1 MTAKTSRLRA
11 LLASGEFLY
20 MPSATT
26 PIEGRLA
33 EAAGAKVVYTGGYAT
48 GASRAI
54 TEPLLTMDEQVRVA
68 GEVAR
73 AVAVPL
79 IADAGAGFGEPL
91 HTMRT
96 VREFAAA
103 GVAGIH
109 IEDQLFPKR
118 AHYHKYVA
126 HAVPLPEFVDK
137 IRWACRER
145 DRTDPDFVVIARS
158 DTCRELGLD
167 EAVGRVNA
175 AAEAGADLG
184 LLFPRN
190 DERSR
195 SRAAAGESAARLGAE
210 PRQPRRPP
218 DLRSRRV
225 AADGLPRLHR
235 RPAAARG
242 RRAFHEG
249 GARRDDANWPLHRHR
264 QQRIHR
270 PAPGDRGHDRPRRLL
285 RGRGRNRREERPL
298 RAAHSAAAGAPRGAA
313 GGRRNSSRAAER
325 RSRGGIIITKSLI

>member
-1 MTAKTSRLRA
+1 MSSKTAQLRA

-33 EAAGAKVVYTGGYAT
+33 EAAGVKVVYTGGYAT
-48 GASRAI
+48 GASRAVS
-54 TEPLLTMDEQVRVA
+54 EPLLTMDEQVRVA

-79 IADAGAGFGEPL
+79 VADAGAGFGEPL

-96 VREFAAA
+96 VREFVTA

-126 HAVPLPEFVDK
+126 HAVPVAEFVDK

-145 DRTDPDFVVIARS
+145 DRTDPDFVIIARS

-167 EAVGRVNA
+167 EALMRVNA
-175 AAEAGADLG
+175 AAEVGADLG

-190 DERSR
+190 DAEAEAATRLAKVPLVWVQSRGNRDGRPIYGLERLKAMGY
-195 SRAAAGESAARLGAE
+195 RACIDAQLLLG
-210 PRQPRRPP
+210 
-218 DLRSRRV
+218 V
-225 AADGLPRLHR
+225 GVHFMK
-235 RPAAARG
+235 
-242 RRAFHEG
+242 RALEEMQ
-249 GARRDDANWPLHRHR
+249 AS
-264 QQRIHR
+264 
-270 PAPGDRGHDRPRRLL
+270 GDYTGIGNNHFTAV
-285 RGRGRNRREERPL
+285 RREIEDL
-298 RAAHSAAAGAPRGAA
+298 IGLHDYYQIE
-313 GGRRNSSRAAER
+313 AE
-325 RSRGGIIITKSLI
+325 TVEK

>member
-1 MTAKTSRLRA
+1 MVAKTRQLRD

-26 PIEGRLA
+26 PIEGKLV
-33 EAAGAKVVYTGGYAT
+33 ETAGASLVYTGGYAT

-54 TEPLLTMDEQVRVA
+54 TEPLLTMDGQVRVA

-73 AVAVPL
+73 AVDIPL

-103 GVAGIH
+103 GVSGIH

-137 IRWACRER
+137 IRWACRQR
-145 DRTDPDFVVIARS
+145 DRTDPDFVIIARS

-167 EAVGRVNA
+167 EAIARVNA
-175 AAEAGADLG
+175 AAEVGADLG

-190 DERSR
+190 DGEALAAPQ
-195 SRAAAGESAARLGAE
+195 RAK
-210 PRQPRRPP
+210 
-218 DLRSRRV
+218 
-225 AADGLPRLHR
+225 LPLV
-235 RPAAARG
+235 
-242 RRAFHEG
+242 
-249 GARRDDANWPLHRHR
+249 WV
-264 QQRIHR
+264 Q
-270 PAPGDRGHDRPRRLL
+270 
-285 RGRGRNRREERPL
+285 
-298 RAAHSAAAGAPRGAA
+298 
-313 GGRRNSSRAAER
+313 
-325 RSRGGIIITKSLI
+325 SRGNRDGRPIYSLGELKAMGYRGCIDAQLLLGVAVHFIREALAEMLTNGRYTGIGDNQFTTLRKDVEDMIGLDSYYEVEAATVEKTEA

>member
-1 MTAKTSRLRA
+1 MSSKTHRLRA

-26 PIEGRLA
+26 AIEGRLA
-33 EAAGAKVVYTGGYAT
+33 ETMGAKLVYTGGYAT
-48 GASRAI
+48 GASLAI
-54 TEPLLTMDEQVRVA
+54 SEPLLTMNEQVRVA

-73 AVAVPL
+73 AVDIPL

-137 IRWACRER
+137 IRWACRQR
-145 DRTDPDFVVIARS
+145 DQTDRDFVIIARS

-167 EAVGRVNA
+167 EAIGRVNA
-175 AAEAGADLG
+175 AGEVGADLG

-190 DERSR
+190 DSEAATAPRLAKLPLVWVQSR
-195 SRAAAGESAARLGAE
+195 GNRDGRPIYSLTKLQEMGYRACIDAQLLLGVAVHFMKEALAEMLRTGQYTGIGDNQFTTLRKEIEDIIGLDEYYNVEAETVEKAGEAE
-210 PRQPRRPP
+210 
-218 DLRSRRV
+218 
-225 AADGLPRLHR
+225 
-235 RPAAARG
+235 
-242 RRAFHEG
+242 
-249 GARRDDANWPLHRHR
+249 
-264 QQRIHR
+264 
-270 PAPGDRGHDRPRRLL
+270 
-285 RGRGRNRREERPL
+285 
-298 RAAHSAAAGAPRGAA
+298 
-313 GGRRNSSRAAER
+313 
-325 RSRGGIIITKSLI
+325 